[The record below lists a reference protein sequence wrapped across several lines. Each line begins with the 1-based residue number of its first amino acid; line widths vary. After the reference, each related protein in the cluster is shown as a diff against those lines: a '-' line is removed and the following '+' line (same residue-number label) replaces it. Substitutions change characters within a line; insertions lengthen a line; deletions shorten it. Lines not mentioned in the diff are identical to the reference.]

1 MKFQLE
7 LEKMEA
13 GSSQA
18 KERAEKAREER
29 DIIKAD
35 ALETATHIV
44 RQDEVQYHTLYAKL
58 IASGDTAKQRDKLD
72 EVANGISSKCKDK
85 QVLQPKFDGI
95 DETSQKGKYIQQI
108 WKKFDALSDDMELV
122 FESISSETGST
133 FQPGPNKKIERIF
146 EKANLSYSGNLRRVT
161 DYKRV
166 TFICETFNTL
176 SATLRVIDGKFEIV
190 RVKNRFSKKNR
201 TAKETGG
208 YRDCQILVR
217 LLPSGLLL
225 EVQLHLLAIHDL
237 KTKIGTSENESGR
250 TGHERY
256 IEFRTLKEKA
266 DLL

>member
-7 LEKMEA
+7 LSKMEA

-35 ALETATHIV
+35 TLETATHIV

-166 TFICETFNTL
+166 TFICETFNT
-176 SATLRVIDGKFEIV
+176 KW
-190 RVKNRFSKKNR
+190 
-201 TAKETGG
+201 TAAGSSVASPCHT
-208 YRDCQILVR
+208 
-217 LLPSGLLL
+217 
-225 EVQLHLLAIHDL
+225 
-237 KTKIGTSENESGR
+237 
-250 TGHERY
+250 
-256 IEFRTLKEKA
+256 
-266 DLL
+266 